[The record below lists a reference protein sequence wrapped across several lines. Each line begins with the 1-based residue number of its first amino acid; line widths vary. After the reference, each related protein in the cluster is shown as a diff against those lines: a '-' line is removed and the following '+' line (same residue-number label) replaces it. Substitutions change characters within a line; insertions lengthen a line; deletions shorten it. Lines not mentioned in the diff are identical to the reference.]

1 MPVFYR
7 HPHVNYRS
15 LSSLG
20 RCVKLPLH
28 CTPGTRLSLIRH
40 LTIRPSHTPTV
51 QTIKPPAESSNNNGL
66 RSYPS
71 PSVYHYTIHP
81 SLHNVCQLF
90 SDLTSF
96 TLKDTL
102 VRHWSDA
109 KLLFGSLKHLR
120 PRKARLEIRMW
131 DLIESVLGRDLVA
144 SSSPNVHAEFS
155 TTGAQGFRW
164 RAPQWTPQWLIWDN
178 QAKEM
183 WQGENGRTQMMQRWR
198 DALMKGEELRLPA
211 SWIEPPQL
219 SANFTAAA
227 ATNQQGLCSLG
238 PANNNSGNGNGING
252 NGIGN
257 DHNGRTA
264 SIGNAYGMSHLPQS
278 HAPHHTHHH
287 THHRAAYNGVFHL
300 NGTSSSGHNGIPPA
314 ISSAPNT
321 QPYLA
326 GTMTNQPGRLTGL
339 LGGGVPGEYLSSAQA
354 IDQQSGLLAA
364 AAAAGISDP
373 RAAGSSSTTEGPV
386 PIIDDS
392 DDDDD
397 MLDEMAFDDRQR
409 EAAAA
414 AATAALDWP
423 IDRPFQMPTVPRP
436 PRHDEVLA
444 SRSSTAHARGAADAA
459 TGRRESVQIPT
470 PLPRGSVLLAA
481 RAHGRQDPTI
491 PTNNTTLGESP
502 SNNAGVSTST
512 ATTQST
518 RAADALERLHDLR
531 MNQEARLTGPH
542 LAWSTST
549 SGSVG
554 RNEPVFPGLE
564 HESCR
569 NPLRFQEI
577 GEPVVVNQ
585 AQSTSIAG
593 PSEHFTTRRL
603 GGNTGG
609 ISAVDDNTMRYWP
622 SGHAP
627 ATARRFPTLLRNRPP
642 VVPSTHAPNAGSA
655 STPAQG
661 GSIAQIAQDR
671 PDAVSN
677 ASISACISSLPVAS
691 IFSDT
696 GATPPCP
703 PSLPTPP
710 SSEPLPTYV
719 ADPLRS
725 MRTDHILPTE
735 EELAQYGNDWYLHHR
750 EPTPWTTRPILR
762 IDPSQTSVPGPRAA
776 DTAGRFSMGH
786 PDNDPALTVTYLG
799 MTGHALAHEMRE
811 MLLDLLKNHWSPT
824 LQAFAFQALDPL
836 ATLIV
841 RDPRLLFWIKLGI
854 PHIRVHLPR
863 SINSLAVF
871 KEGKT
876 RQRDRHRAARRA
888 EQAAAAA
895 AAPAA
900 ADGLGTG
907 TGVDAVEPAPVLA
920 GVPTPGAVYVP
931 FAANIGSIPVLA
943 NGNTASDSTLQQ
955 PLEDDEEERVVG
967 GDGRGGELVHD
978 GTRLFE
984 TEVNTLQEMANDE
997 QWHRA
1002 GGQLPPQVCRV
1013 LAGDRAHDW
1022 RDVRVGEWRARSRT
1036 TDTNE
1041 AGDGRRELI
1050 IRPTHLFAE

>member
-1 MPVFYR
+1 
-7 HPHVNYRS
+7 
-15 LSSLG
+15 
-20 RCVKLPLH
+20 
-28 CTPGTRLSLIRH
+28 
-40 LTIRPSHTPTV
+40 V

-81 SLHNVCQLF
+81 SLRNVCQLF

-164 RAPQWTPQWLIWDN
+164 RAPQWTAQWLRWDN

-183 WQGENGRTQMMQRWR
+183 WQGENDRTQMMQRWR
-198 DALMKGEELRLPA
+198 DALMEGEELRLPA
-211 SWIEPPQL
+211 SRIEPPQL
-219 SANFTAAA
+219 SANLTAAA
-227 ATNQQGLCSLG
+227 ATNQQGLFGRG
-238 PANNNSGNGNGING
+238 PANNNNGNGNMISG

-257 DHNGRTA
+257 DYNGHTA
-264 SIGNAYGMSHLPQS
+264 SNGNAYGMSHLPQP
-278 HAPHHTHHH
+278 HPPHHTH
-287 THHRAAYNGVFHL
+287 RQAAYNGFFHL

-314 ISSAPNT
+314 ISSAPNS
-321 QPYLA
+321 QPYPA
-326 GTMTNQPGRLTGL
+326 GTVTNQPGRLTGL
-339 LGGGVPGEYLSSAQA
+339 LGGGVPGEYLSRAQP
-354 IDQQSGLLAA
+354 IDQQSRLLAA

-373 RAAGSSSTTEGPV
+373 RAAGSSSTTAGPV
-386 PIIDDS
+386 HIIDDS

-397 MLDEMAFDDRQR
+397 RLDETAFDDRQR

-414 AATAALDWP
+414 AVAAALDWP
-423 IDRPFQMPTVPRP
+423 IDRSFQMPTVPRP
-436 PRHDEVLA
+436 PRHNEVLA

-459 TGRRESVQIPT
+459 IGRRESVQIPT

-491 PTNNTTLGESP
+491 PTNNTESP
-502 SNNAGVSTST
+502 SNNAGSSTST
-512 ATTQST
+512 ATTPST
-518 RAADALERLHDLR
+518 QTTDALERLRDLR
-531 MNQEARLTGPH
+531 MDKQAELTGPH

-549 SGSVG
+549 SGSVE
-554 RNEPVFPGLE
+554 RNEPVFPGFE

-569 NPLRFQEI
+569 NPLRFPEI
-577 GEPVVVNQ
+577 GEPVVVNH
-585 AQSTSIAG
+585 AHPTSVAG

-609 ISAVDDNTMRYWP
+609 TSAIDDSTMRYWP
-622 SGHAP
+622 NDDAP
-627 ATARRFPTLLRNRPP
+627 PTARRLPTLLRNRPS
-642 VVPSTHAPNAGSA
+642 VVPSTHAPNASSA

-671 PDAVSN
+671 PDAVSS
-677 ASISACISSLPVAS
+677 ASTSACISSMPVAS
-691 IFSDT
+691 IYSDT
-696 GATPPCP
+696 GATPLCP
-703 PSLPTPP
+703 PSIPTPP
-710 SSEPLPTYV
+710 SSEPLPSYV

-725 MRTDHILPTE
+725 MRMDHILPTE
-735 EELAQYGNDWYLHHR
+735 EELAQYGNDWYLRHR
-750 EPTPWTTRPILR
+750 EPTPWATPPILR

-776 DTAGRFSMGH
+776 ETAGRSSMGD

-799 MTGHALAHEMRE
+799 MTGQALAHEMRE
-811 MLLDLLKNHWSPT
+811 MLLDLLKDHWSPT

-854 PHIRVHLPR
+854 PHVRVHLPR
-863 SINSLAVF
+863 SINSLAIF

-895 AAPAA
+895 AAPAT

-920 GVPTPGAVYVP
+920 GVPTPRAVYVP
-931 FAANIGSIPVLA
+931 IAAHIGSIPVLA
-943 NGNTASDSTLQQ
+943 NDYTALDPTLQQ
-955 PLEDDEEERVVG
+955 PIEDDGEERVVG

-984 TEVNTLQEMANDE
+984 IEVNTLQEMANDQ

-1022 RDVRVGEWRARSRT
+1022 RDVRVGEWACQITNDRHQRSRRWK
-1036 TDTNE
+1036 
-1041 AGDGRRELI
+1041 A
-1050 IRPTHLFAE
+1050 